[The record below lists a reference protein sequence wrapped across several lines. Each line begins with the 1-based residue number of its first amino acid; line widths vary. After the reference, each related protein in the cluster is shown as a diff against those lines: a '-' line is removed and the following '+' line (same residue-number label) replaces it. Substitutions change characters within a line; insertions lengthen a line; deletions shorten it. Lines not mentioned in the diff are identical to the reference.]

1 MASKKR
7 SAGKE
12 VKKMG
17 KVIEATADGARV
29 ISQSITKYG
38 MKALRIYA
46 DEVNLDRATP
56 DLKDGLKPV
65 QRRIIFAA
73 SQNPKGVKVK
83 SARIVG
89 DVMGKYH
96 PHGDKSIYDAMV
108 NMVRSCTPL
117 ILGSGNW
124 GNLID
129 GAAAMRYTEA
139 QASNFGRTGFDGDY
153 VNKEVTP
160 FVPNYDGKEEE
171 PLYIPYPLPIILFNG
186 GSGIGYAAASNLPS
200 FTPESVADVLKRL
213 LVGEKLEP
221 EDFARIM
228 KPTYKYGG
236 QFVNS
241 KANKAAWLQL
251 FTSSKA
257 SIQFQSPLKVDV
269 PKRQIIIS
277 EWPSGVNPSNVSETL
292 KTFDHVQEVYPSKGS
307 SEITILIK
315 KGYNTVQFE
324 EHVAEIQ
331 RMTRAKQSFN
341 INVTNR
347 EVTITDG
354 LVDYEVTLLNL
365 SVPKLVI
372 AWLRAR
378 LVTEAKSLVYRVK
391 KQKAAIAYSKLMVF
405 AALNIDVIIPI
416 VRHDPKPKEKL
427 CKVLKIEMFEAEQ
440 IMEIKLRTLGKLDQG
455 DWKTKI
461 KDQKLHLAQLEQWQ
475 KKPKKKMLLDIDVAM
490 KSIEADREFIKK
502 QRTQKLTLT

>member
-1 MASKKR
+1 MASKKKP
-7 SAGKE
+7 A
-12 VKKMG
+12 VKRMG
-17 KVIEATADGARV
+17 KAIEAIADGKRV
-29 ISQSITKYG
+29 ISQSITQYG
-38 MKALRIYA
+38 MKALRIYG

-65 QRRIIFAA
+65 QRRIIFGA
-73 SQNPKGVKVK
+73 SSNPKGVKVK

-89 DVMGKYH
+89 DVMGKFH

-108 NMVRSCTPL
+108 TMVRSCTPL

-213 LVGEKLEP
+213 LSGEKLKP

-236 QFVNS
+236 QFVNT
-241 KANKAAWLQL
+241 KANKEAWLQM
-251 FTSSKA
+251 FTSHKA
-257 SIQFQSPLKVDV
+257 SVQFQSPLKVDV
-269 PKRQIIIS
+269 AKRQIVIN
-277 EWPSGVNPSNVSETL
+277 EWPAGVNPTNVSETL
-292 KTFDHVQEVYPSKGS
+292 KTFDYIQEVYPSKGS

-324 EHVAEIQ
+324 EFVGAIQ
-331 RMTRAKQSFN
+331 KMTRAKQSFN

-347 EVTITDG
+347 EVTIVDG
-354 LVDYEVTLLNL
+354 LVDYEVTLMKL

-378 LVTEAKSLVYRVK
+378 LVTEAKSLTYRIK
-391 KQKAAIAYSKLMVF
+391 KQQAAIAYSKLMVF
-405 AALNIDVIIPI
+405 AAINIETIIPI
-416 VRHDPKPKEKL
+416 VRYSKTPKEDL
-427 CKVLKIEMFEAEQ
+427 CKKLKIEMFQAEQ
-440 IMEIKLRTLGKLDQG
+440 IMELKLRQLGRLDQN
-455 DWKTKI
+455 DLKQKI
-461 KDQKLHLAQLEQWQ
+461 KEQKQHLAQLEAWQ
-475 KKPKKKMLLDIDVAM
+475 KKPKKKMLGDIDIAM
-490 KSIEADREFIKK
+490 QSIEADRKFILK
-502 QRTQKLTLT
+502 QRTQKLVLQ